1 MSDLFKDHD
10 KFITD
15 IGRWDT
21 SGVTDMSNMF
31 HACESFNIDIG
42 SWDVSN
48 VLNMRG
54 MFSGA
59 QFQPAEFVEMFSGRN
74 RVDITGW
81 PEPSESS
88 SMFSIVRNK

>member
-1 MSDLFKDHD
+1 MPDIDLDEAIEACLRRIQRTVRARIIGAASITVQYQIGTPLMSLTCPICSGHD

-15 IGRWDT
+15 ISRWDT

-48 VLNMRG
+48 VLNM
-54 MFSGA
+54 
-59 QFQPAEFVEMFSGRN
+59 
-74 RVDITGW
+74 
-81 PEPSESS
+81 
-88 SMFSIVRNK
+88 